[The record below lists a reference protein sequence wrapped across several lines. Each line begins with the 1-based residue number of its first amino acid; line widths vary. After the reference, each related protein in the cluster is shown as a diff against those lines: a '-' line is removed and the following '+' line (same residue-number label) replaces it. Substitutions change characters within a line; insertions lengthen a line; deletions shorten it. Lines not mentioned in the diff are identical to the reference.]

1 MPTLG
6 VNVAI
11 IHDGQVLL
19 ILRSDFPVWCL
30 PGGAVDDGESLAQ
43 AAVREAREETGVDV
57 ALTCLVGVYSRPNW
71 RYGGDHAILFAA
83 RPVGGRLQSE
93 TDETS
98 DARYFDPADLPEA
111 LLWPHHQRILDVFSG
126 AVGVAWLQDAV
137 WPLGEDVVTA
147 RAARQAIERGDVS
160 MQELVEHFCGR
171 RRPERERR
179 EVDGR

>member
-11 IHDGQVLL
+11 IHDGRVLL
-19 ILRSDFPVWCL
+19 TLRSDFPVWCL

-43 AAVREAREETGVDV
+43 AAVREACEETGLDV
-57 ALTCLVGVYSRPNW
+57 ALTRLVGVYSRPNW

-98 DARYFDPADLPEA
+98 DARYFDPADLPET
-111 LLWPHHQRILDVFSG
+111 LFWPHHQRILDAFDDV
-126 AVGVAWLQDAV
+126 VGVAWLQDAV
-137 WPLGEDVVTA
+137 WPLGEDAVTA
-147 RAARQAIERGDVS
+147 QAAHRLIERGDVS
-160 MQELVEHFCGR
+160 MQELMVHFGGR
-171 RRPERERR
+171 RRPECERL
-179 EVDGR
+179 EVGG